1 MSANLWIILL
11 LIGINVSIAA
21 IFLRLRQIDKTI
33 LWMPNIIRSQAEGRE
48 RYVELLER
56 KVKEQGVEL

>member
-1 MSANLWIILL
+1 M
-11 LIGINVSIAA
+11 LIGINVSISA
-21 IFLRLRQIDKTI
+21 IFLRLRQIDKAI

-56 KVKEQGVEL
+56 KIREQGVA

>member
-21 IFLRLRQIDKTI
+21 IFLRLRQIDKAI
-33 LWMPNIIRSQAEGRE
+33 LWMPNIIMSQAEGRE

-56 KVKEQGVEL
+56 KVKEQEVKL